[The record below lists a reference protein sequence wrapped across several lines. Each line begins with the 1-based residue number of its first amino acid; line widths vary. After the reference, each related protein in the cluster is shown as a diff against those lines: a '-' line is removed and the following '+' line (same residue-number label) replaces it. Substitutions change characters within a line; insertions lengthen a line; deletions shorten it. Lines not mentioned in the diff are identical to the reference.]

1 MNTGRTVFNQLIDYL
16 PIHQFREC
24 VRRYSGNRR
33 TRTFSC
39 WDQFLCMAFA
49 QLTYRDSLRDCITC
63 LRALGSRL
71 YHAGIRGHISRSTLA
86 DANES
91 RDWRI
96 YADFA
101 GVLIKQAR
109 CLYAQ
114 DPFGVALDQ
123 TAYAFDSTII
133 DVCLTLFPW
142 AAYRL
147 QESAIKLHTLLD
159 LRGGIPVFIHVSRAK
174 TRDVSMLD
182 QLIIEPGAFYVM
194 DRGYTDFLRM
204 YRFTRGMAWF
214 VIRARDD
221 LVFGRKTS
229 RVVDPSTGLRCD
241 QDIMLQGEA
250 TSLRYP
256 ATLRR
261 IAYVDAATRK
271 DFVFLSNNFDLDP
284 LTIVQLYKCRWRI
297 ELFFKWI
304 KQHLR
309 IKSFFGTSENAVK
322 TQVWIAVSVYV
333 LVAIVRKELALEKS
347 LYEIL
352 QILSVTLFEKTPTLQ
367 AIMHVTAH
375 DHLRA
380 DHNQMSL
387 FNI

>member
-1 MNTGRTVFNQLIDYL
+1 MNTGRTVFSQLIDYL

-24 VRRYSGNRR
+24 VRRYNGNRR
-33 TRTFSC
+33 MRTFSC

-49 QLTYRDSLRDCITC
+49 QLTYRDSLRDSITC

-71 YHAGIRGHISRSTLA
+71 YHSGIRGHISRSTLA

-101 GVLIKQAR
+101 GVLIEQAR
-109 CLYAQ
+109 HLYAQ
-114 DPFGVALDQ
+114 DDFGVALDQ

-147 QESAIKLHTLLD
+147 QESAVKLHTLLD

-174 TRDVSMLD
+174 TRDVTVLD
-182 QLIIEPGAFYVM
+182 QLIIEPGAFYIM

-204 YRFTRGMAWF
+204 YRFTQGMAWF

-221 LVFGRKTS
+221 LVFGRKKS
-229 RVVDPSTGLRCD
+229 RPVDPATGLRCD

-250 TSLRYP
+250 TALRYP
-256 ATLRR
+256 APLRR
-261 IAYVDAATRK
+261 IAYVDAVTQK
-271 DFVFLSNNFDLDP
+271 HFVFLSNNFDLDP
-284 LTIVQLYKCRWRI
+284 MTIVKLYKCRWRI

-309 IKSFFGTSENAVK
+309 IKSFFGTSQNAVK
-322 TQVWIAVSVYV
+322 TQVWIAVCVYV
-333 LVAIVRKELALEKS
+333 LVAIVKKELALTRS

-352 QILSVTLFEKTPTLQ
+352 QILSVTLFEKTPILQ
-367 AIMHVTAH
+367 AILHGVTP
-375 DHLRA
+375 DENIA
-380 DHNQMSL
+380 DHNQLSL
-387 FNI
+387 FS